1 MRKDVAM
8 MCYQEAYSKA
18 TSYTQLTKIAAKISR
33 AGLDNKP
40 IEDEESSYL
49 SKLYDKN
56 LCEGFSED
64 LKLNM
69 EIALTEDD

>member
-1 MRKDVAM
+1 M

-18 TSYTQLTKIAAKISR
+18 TSYKQLTQIAVKISH

-56 LCEGFSED
+56 LCEGFNED
-64 LKLNM
+64 LKMNM
-69 EIALTEDD
+69 ELALTEDE